1 MKLKTSEKT
10 SESSRKRPKNKT
22 MSIFLERRLLK
33 RLTTKLLL

>member
-10 SESSRKRPKNKT
+10 SESSRKRLKNKT
-22 MSIFLERRLLK
+22 MSIFLERRLPK